1 MARILVQTRG
11 SSLFILGLADV
22 IPFPFLRFG
31 LHSAAAL
38 LALAGAVSAAADLQ
52 LSLPESYQD
61 AEPVAKKRDSGPCT
75 TCGIV
80 VSVRPGNPNLTRPQP
95 RPQAIPAIDPAM
107 VGGPGGPLVSVPLV
121 GRGGDFKQQPEMQA
135 PPPIYII
142 TVRLDN
148 GSYTAIEQEG
158 EPLVHKGDRVQ
169 VNGGQIVPET
179 P

>member
-22 IPFPFLRFG
+22 IPFPHLRFG

-38 LALAGAVSAAADLQ
+38 LALAGAVGASADAPLNVPGSNQGAGPAAQKPD
-52 LSLPESYQD
+52 
-61 AEPVAKKRDSGPCT
+61 KGPCAR
-75 TCGIV
+75 CGIV

-107 VGGPGGPLVSVPLV
+107 AGGPGGPLVSVPLF
-121 GRGGDFKQQPEMQA
+121 GRGSDFKQQPEMQA